1 MILRKM
7 ELGDFGSNCY
17 LVGDED
23 TKEGMIIDPGDDG
36 SSIMKQV
43 KALGLSIKIIV
54 LTHSH
59 IDHVGGLADV
69 KKATGAVIAIHENEA
84 PFLLKQPRLM
94 EFMPPTPPSPPA
106 DRLLKDGDVIT
117 VGKLKFKVLH
127 TPGHTSGGI
136 CLLGDGIVFTGD
148 TLFNYSIGRADFPG
162 SDYDQEINSI
172 RSKLMTLPDETKVY
186 PGHGPATTIG
196 QEATGNPYVR
206 RQPRK

>member
-43 KALGLSIKIIV
+43 KALGLTIKIIV

-106 DRLLKDGDVIT
+106 DRLLKDGDAIK

-162 SDYDQEINSI
+162 SDYDQEMNSI

-196 QEATGNPYVR
+196 AERKGNPFINGTAF
-206 RQPRK
+206 

>member
-106 DRLLKDGDVIT
+106 DRLLKDGDMIK

-162 SDYDQEINSI
+162 SDYDQEMQSI

-196 QEATGNPYVR
+196 TERKGNPFINGTAF
-206 RQPRK
+206 

>member
-7 ELGDFGSNCY
+7 ELGDFGANCY

-23 TKEGMIIDPGDDG
+23 TKEGMIIDTGADG
-36 SSIMKQV
+36 GSIMKQV
-43 KALGLSIKIIV
+43 KVLGLNIKIIV

-162 SDYDQEINSI
+162 SDYDQEMNSI

-196 QEATGNPYVR
+196 AERKGNPFINGTAF
-206 RQPRK
+206 

>member
-17 LVGDED
+17 LVGDEG

-106 DRLLKDGDVIT
+106 DRLLKDGDMIK

-162 SDYDQEINSI
+162 SDYDQEMNSI
-172 RSKLMTLPDETKVY
+172 RNKLMTLPDATKVY

-196 QEATGNPYVR
+196 AERKGNPFINGTAF
-206 RQPRK
+206 

>member
-106 DRLLKDGDVIT
+106 DRLLKDGDVIK

-148 TLFNYSIGRADFPG
+148 TLFNFSIGRADFPG
-162 SDYDQEINSI
+162 SDYDQEMQSI
-172 RSKLMTLPDETKVY
+172 RSKLMTLPDETRVY

-196 QEATGNPYVR
+196 TERKGNPFINGTAF
-206 RQPRK
+206 